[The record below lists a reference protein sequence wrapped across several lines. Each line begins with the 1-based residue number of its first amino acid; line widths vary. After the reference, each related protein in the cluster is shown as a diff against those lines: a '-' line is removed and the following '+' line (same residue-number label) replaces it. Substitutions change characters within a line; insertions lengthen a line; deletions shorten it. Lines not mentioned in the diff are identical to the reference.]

1 MIDETSMKILKI
13 LQEKARIP
21 NVEVSRQIGLA
32 PSAILERIRKM
43 EKQGIIDGYE
53 VRLNPERFCGSQIAF
68 VHVGVDVSLDAECN
82 VGRQLAEIEEIQE
95 VHYIAGDDGYLIKV
109 RTRDTRQLGQLL
121 RQKVLAISGV
131 TTTRTATV
139 LDTHKETAKIPIK
152 REQGV

>member
-1 MIDETSMKILKI
+1 
-13 LQEKARIP
+13 
-21 NVEVSRQIGLA
+21 
-32 PSAILERIRKM
+32 
-43 EKQGIIDGYE
+43 
-53 VRLNPERFCGSQIAF
+53 
-68 VHVGVDVSLDAECN
+68 ECC

-121 RQKVLAISGV
+121 RQKVLSIAGV

-139 LDTHKETAKIPIK
+139 LETHKETAKIPIK